1 MTKRKIELCM
11 TLVLL
16 ICMIVIS
23 RKLGKMMSVNEKT
36 VQEETA
42 PKETIVV
49 VDAGHGGKDP
59 GKIGVNDVLE

>member
-42 PKETIVV
+42 PKVTIVV
-49 VDAGHGGKDP
+49 VDAGHG
-59 GKIGVNDVLE
+59 